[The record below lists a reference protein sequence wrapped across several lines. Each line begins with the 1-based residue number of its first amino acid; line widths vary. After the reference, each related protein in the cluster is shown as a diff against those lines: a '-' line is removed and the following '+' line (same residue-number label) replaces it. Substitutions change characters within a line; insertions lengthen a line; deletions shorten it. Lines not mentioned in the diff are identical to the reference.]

1 LTESV
6 AFLSAVWQVLIVSVF
21 PLKYTVLVKDN
32 QHLYAYLREEAFYM
46 YDKYLVTGATGFLGR
61 AVAEELVR
69 RKAQVHALVLHDDPY
84 INLLPKEVHTVIG
97 DVCAENSLTDFFADA
112 DSRTCV
118 IHCAGIVSVASRPGS
133 KLYQV
138 NVGGTWSVLR
148 QCMERNVGKMVYVS
162 SVHAIPEKPKG
173 CTITEDCEFSPGL
186 VDGDYAKSKATA
198 TELVFNAAERG
209 LNASI
214 VFPSGIIGPGDIQ
227 GGSFTSMAKS
237 FLAGK
242 LPFAVCGGYD
252 FVDVRDVAKGILA
265 CSENGEPGKGYI
277 LSGHYVTIRK
287 MLQHVGKTAKL
298 KYRPICLPL
307 GLAKLAAP
315 YYERRSTKERKPLFF
330 TPYSVAVLASNGQFS
345 HTAASERFAYQPR
358 PLEDTLQDMTA
369 WLLGQRRTDEV

>member
-1 LTESV
+1 M
-6 AFLSAVWQVLIVSVF
+6 F
-21 PLKYTVLVKDN
+21 
-32 QHLYAYLREEAFYM
+32 
-46 YDKYLVTGATGFLGR
+46 DKYLVTGATGFLGR

-97 DVCAENSLTDFFADA
+97 DVCVKNSLTDFFADA

-133 KLYQV
+133 RLYQV

-173 CTITEDCEFSPGL
+173 CIITEDCEFSPGL
-186 VDGDYAKSKATA
+186 VDGDYAKSKAAA
-198 TELVFNAAERG
+198 TELVFDAAERG

-214 VFPSGIIGPGDIQ
+214 VLPSGIIGPGDLQ
-227 GGSFTSMAKS
+227 GGSFTSMARS

-242 LPFAVCGGYD
+242 LPLAVRGGYD
-252 FVDVRDVAKGILA
+252 FVDVRDVANGILA
-265 CSENGEPGKGYI
+265 CSESGEPGKGYI
-277 LSGHYVTIRK
+277 LSGCYVTIRR
-287 MLQHVGKTAKL
+287 MLQLVGKAAKL

-307 GLAKLAAP
+307 GLARLAAP
-315 YYERRSTKERKPLFF
+315 YYERRSLRERKPLFF
-330 TPYSVAVLASNGQFS
+330 TPYSVSVLASNGQFS
-345 HTAASERFAYQPR
+345 HAAASECFAYQPR
-358 PLEDTLQDMTA
+358 PIEETLGDMTA
-369 WLLGQRRTDEV
+369 WLLNQK

>member
-1 LTESV
+1 M
-6 AFLSAVWQVLIVSVF
+6 FDQ
-21 PLKYTVLVKDN
+21 
-32 QHLYAYLREEAFYM
+32 
-46 YDKYLVTGATGFLGR
+46 YLVTGATGFLGR

-69 RKAQVHALVLHDDPY
+69 RRAQVHALVLRDDPY
-84 INLLPKEVHTVIG
+84 IHLLPKEVHTVIG
-97 DVCAENSLTDFFADA
+97 DVCEESSLTDFFADA

-138 NVGGTWSVLR
+138 NVGGTWRVLR
-148 QCMERNVGKMVYVS
+148 QCMEHDVGKMVYVS
-162 SVHAIPEKPKG
+162 SVHAIPEKAKD
-173 CTITEDCEFSPGL
+173 CIITEDCEFSPGL

-198 TELVFNAAERG
+198 TELVFDAAKRG

-237 FLAGK
+237 FLRGK
-242 LPFAVCGGYD
+242 LPFAVRGGYD
-252 FVDVRDVAKGILA
+252 FVDVRDVAKGILD

-277 LSGHYVTIRK
+277 LSGHYVTVRK
-287 MLQHVGKTAKL
+287 MLQLVGKTAKR

-315 YYERRSTKERKPLFF
+315 YYERRSLKERKPLFF

-345 HTAASERFAYQPR
+345 HAAASECFAYHPR
-358 PLEDTLQDMTA
+358 PVKDTLRDMTA
-369 WLLGQRRTDEV
+369 WLLEQGRKDEV